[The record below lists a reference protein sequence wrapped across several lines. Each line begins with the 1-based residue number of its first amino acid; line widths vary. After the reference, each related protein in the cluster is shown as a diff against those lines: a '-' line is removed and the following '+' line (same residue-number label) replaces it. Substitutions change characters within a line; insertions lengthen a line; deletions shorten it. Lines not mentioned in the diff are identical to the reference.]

1 MPPRP
6 QEGRAD
12 ITPGDGDDLLQV
24 VLGTHRRPSRLFLMK
39 WTYLFTLLS
48 FFILEKNSFLK
59 GGLQAME
66 GEGLDRNTFSYL
78 KYKHGVWGDGLR
90 HRLLLNLRTSFL
102 FVRVREEAPV
112 PSDIPNWGGTPT
124 QHASAFQPR
133 KTVPR
138 HQASPQQITRKLR
151 AALS

>member
-1 MPPRP
+1 MDIFIYIAFFFYFRKK
-6 QEGRAD
+6 QFSEGR
-12 ITPGDGDDLLQV
+12 TSG
-24 VLGTHRRPSRLFLMK
+24 
-39 WTYLFTLLS
+39 Y
-48 FFILEKNSFLK
+48 
-59 GGLQAME
+59 GG

-90 HRLLLNLRTSFL
+90 HGLLLNLRTSFL

-138 HQASPQQITRKLR
+138 HQASP
-151 AALS
+151 